1 LVELGWLLKF
11 IPLRQQLGQA
21 VLSGL
26 DLHWCLIFD
35 EYIGVRKLVL
45 SGDFY
50 ERQGVSFDF

>member
-1 LVELGWLLKF
+1 LKF